1 MTRYHLKSLLILLML
16 NPEFFIL
23 GLPMVI
29 LIIEY
34 QILFGKRMVYKTT
47 IK

>member
-1 MTRYHLKSLLILLML
+1 MTRYHLKSLLIILML

-23 GLPMVI
+23 GLPLVI
-29 LIIEY
+29 IFIEY
-34 QILFGKRMVYKTT
+34 QILFGKRMAYRTT